1 MLLSFLFSLLLAFS
15 LPVKKVEL
23 ELQVE
28 PSLGLVEIVLKY
40 PSLSLNLSLDK
51 ELKSNLKLNFF
62 IVVKLL
68 SAMRVAQQL

>member
-1 MLLSFLFSLLLAFS
+1 MLLSSLFSLLLAFS